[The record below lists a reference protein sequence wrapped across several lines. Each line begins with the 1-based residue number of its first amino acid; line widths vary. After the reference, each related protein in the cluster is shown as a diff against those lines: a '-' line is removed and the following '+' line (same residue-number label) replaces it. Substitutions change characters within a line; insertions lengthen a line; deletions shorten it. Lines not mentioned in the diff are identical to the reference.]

1 MGLAIKVY
9 EAFRDEPHKAQVLSE
24 VVDILE
30 NRTAIVGNVATRDD
44 VEITKL
50 HLQKEMEQLRREI
63 EQMRCEVER
72 IRAQLKVDLAAT
84 KTSLVKWVA
93 GMLLAQTGVVAS
105 LFALFYKIK
114 PFFLPPS
121 P

>member
-30 NRTAIVGNVATRDD
+30 SRMAIVGNVATRDD
-44 VEITKL
+44 LEITKL
-50 HLQKEMEQLRREI
+50 HLQKEMEQLRREV
-63 EQMRCEVER
+63 EQIRAELKKEMAQLRCEVEQ
-72 IRAQLKVDLAAT
+72 IRAELKVDLAAT

-105 LFALFYKIK
+105 LFALFR
-114 PFFLPPS
+114 
-121 P
+121 

>member
-30 NRTAIVGNVATRDD
+30 SRMAIVGNVATRDD
-44 VEITKL
+44 LEITKL

-63 EQMRCEVER
+63 EQVRREVEQVRCEVEQ
-72 IRAQLKVDLAAT
+72 IRAELKVDLAAT

-105 LFALFYKIK
+105 LFALFR
-114 PFFLPPS
+114 
-121 P
+121 